1 MKPLLYHKI
10 VCTVICC
17 ACIFLPG
24 KAQEPGAVVSVPEK
38 TITQI
43 SKKAEAYNKKIDRQT
58 EKYLRR
64 LERQEEKLRRKLAK
78 LDSTKAAQLFSGT
91 KEKYAALRN
100 KLKGKTD
107 GALKGVYVPNLDSM
121 GISLKFLE
129 QNSEW
134 VKGVKEKSEPAFS
147 AGKQLKGVTRQFD
160 EMKGKLAATDDIR
173 QYIKDRKQL
182 LKDVL
187 NENGLGKHLKK
198 FSKEGY
204 YYAKQLQE
212 YKEAWKDPARME
224 RKLLEL
230 LNKLPAFKKFAQ
242 ENSQIAGLFGVPAG
256 YGTAQSLAG
265 LQTRAQVNAQIRTQ
279 IAAGGPNAAQT
290 IQQNL
295 QQAQGQLNQLKDK
308 LNKLGGNS
316 SSVDIPDFT
325 PNSQRT
331 KSFWQRIEIKTDLQ
345 TNRGSRF
352 LPNTADIAAGFAFKI
367 DDKKQ
372 IGSQLVYKAGL
383 GNGFNNIKLTHQ
395 GIGYRFYTDLKLKG
409 SFWISAGYENNYFS
423 TFKNFRE
430 LVGVSNWQTSA
441 LAGLSKKWKLKKKA
455 GEMKILYD
463 FLWNQKPGGQRIV
476 WRTGFNF

>member
-1 MKPLLYHKI
+1 MITTRCITLLATFVFAVTTAPAQKNTDTTI
-10 VCTVICC
+10 FVQTRVIDKLGDR
-17 ACIFLPG
+17 A
-24 KAQEPGAVVSVPEK
+24 AQYS
-38 TITQI
+38 Q
-43 SKKAEAYNKKIDRQT
+43 KIDRQT

-64 LERQEEKLRRKLAK
+64 LEKQELKMQKKLAK
-78 LDSTKAAQLFSGT
+78 LDSSKAAQLFSNT
-91 KEKYAALRN
+91 KEKYAELRN

-129 QNSEW
+129 QNSSIL
-134 VKGVKEKSEPAFS
+134 KGVKENSEPAFS
-147 AGKQLKGVTRQFD
+147 AGKQLRGITQQF
-160 EMKGKLAATDDIR
+160 EGMKGKLSATDDIR

-204 YYAKQLQE
+204 YYAKQVQE
-212 YKEAWKDPARME
+212 YKEAWKDPAKME
-224 RKLLEL
+224 RKLLDL
-230 LNKLPAFKKFAQ
+230 LNKLPAFKRFAQ
-242 ENSQIAGLFGVPAG
+242 ENSQIVGLFGVPSG
-256 YGTAQSLAG
+256 YGTTQPLAG
-265 LQTRAQVNAQIRTQ
+265 LQTRAAVNAQIRTQ
-279 IAAGGPNAAQT
+279 MAAGGPNAAQT

-316 SSVDIPDFT
+316 SSVDIPDFV

-409 SFWISAGYENNYFS
+409 SFWISAGYENNYFA

-430 LVGVSNWQTSA
+430 LEGVSNWQTSA
-441 LAGLSKKWKLKKKA
+441 LAGLSKKWKLKKKS

-476 WRTGFNF
+476 WRTGMIF

>member
-1 MKPLLYHKI
+1 I
-10 VCTVICC
+10 V
-17 ACIFLPG
+17 IFLPA
-24 KAQEPGAVVSVPEK
+24 KAQNNSDPVAVPGK
-38 TITQI
+38 TIERI
-43 SKKAEAYNKKIDRQT
+43 NKKAEAYSQKIDRQT

-64 LERQEEKLRRKLAK
+64 LEKQELKLQRKLAK

-91 KEKYAALRN
+91 REKYTELKN

-121 GISLKFLE
+121 GISLKFLGE
-129 QNSEW
+129 NSEW
-134 VKGVKEKSEPAFS
+134 LKGKT
-147 AGKQLKGVTRQFD
+147 GKLKGVTQQFD
-160 EMKGKLAATDDIR
+160 EMKGKLSATDDIR

-204 YYAKQLQE
+204 YYAKQVQE
-212 YKEAWKDPARME
+212 YKEAWKDPAKME
-224 RKLLEL
+224 RKLLDL

-265 LQTRAQVNAQIRTQ
+265 LQTRAAVNAQIRTQ

-316 SSVDIPDFT
+316 SSVDIPDFV

-409 SFWISAGYENNYFS
+409 SFWISAGYENNYFA

-430 LVGVSNWQTSA
+430 LEGVSNWQTCA
-441 LAGLSKKWKLKKKA
+441 LAGLSKKWKLKKKS

-463 FLWNQKPGGQRIV
+463 FLWNQKPGGQRVV